1 MKTAL
6 LLAATLAAAPTARHP
21 WFSGCIT
28 YRLEAHTAQG
38 EPVETSFGAE
48 NKLYISGSGYKML
61 AAHNRL
67 LELYDSQTGRLQAF
81 GTDGKLVA
89 RADTLAPVIRPVA
102 ATQQVLGYQCQAV
115 QVRTPGVVSTV
126 FFSPALRVNPA
137 NFCTRTSGST
147 GALLQATGGA
157 LPLRVVTVGTQAG
170 FTLVSEATA
179 VQPLP
184 LRPADFTAVAKR

>member
-6 LLAATLAAAPTARHP
+6 LLAALAAAPAAHTP

-28 YRLEAHTAQG
+28 YRLEARDAAG
-38 EPVETSFGAE
+38 EPLETSFGAE
-48 NKLYISGSGYKML
+48 NKLYISSSGYKML
-61 AAHNRL
+61 AAHDRL

-81 GTDGKLVA
+81 GADGRPSA
-89 RADTLAPVIRPVA
+89 QADTARPVIRPVA
-102 ATQQVLGYQCQAV
+102 ATQQVLGYSCQAV
-115 QVRTPGVVSTV
+115 QVRVPGVVSTV
-126 FFSPALRVNPA
+126 FFAPSLRVNPA
-137 NFCTRTSGST
+137 SFRAPASGST
-147 GALLQATGGA
+147 GVLLQATGGA

-184 LRPADFTAVAKR
+184 LGAADFTAVVKR

>member
-6 LLAATLAAAPTARHP
+6 LLAALAAAPAAHSP

-28 YRLEAHTAQG
+28 YRLAARDAQG

-48 NKLYISGSGYKML
+48 NKLYISSSGYRML
-61 AAHNRL
+61 AAHDRL
-67 LELYDSQTGRLQAF
+67 LELYDGQAGRRQAF
-81 GTDGKLVA
+81 GPDGQLVA
-89 RADTLAPVIRPVA
+89 RADTVAPVIRPVA
-102 ATQQVLGYQCQAV
+102 ATRQVLGYACRAV
-115 QVRTPGVVSTV
+115 QVRVPGVVSTV
-126 FFSPALRVNPA
+126 FFSPSLRVNPA
-137 NFCTRTSGST
+137 AFRASASGPT

-157 LPLRVVTVGTQAG
+157 LPLQIVTVGTQAG

-179 VQPLP
+179 VQLLP